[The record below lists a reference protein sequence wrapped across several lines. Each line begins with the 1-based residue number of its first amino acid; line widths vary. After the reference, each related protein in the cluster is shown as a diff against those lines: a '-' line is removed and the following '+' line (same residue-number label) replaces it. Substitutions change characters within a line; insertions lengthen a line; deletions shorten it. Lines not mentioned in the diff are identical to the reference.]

1 MSKASQWILKL
12 EKQRDA
18 ALQSIAEIDAELA
31 EPTERETTKSR
42 PYLLSRKK
50 ELQKKVKRLDNRL
63 LIANAAKN
71 LPTSIGN
78 PQAGKIV
85 NYPGGVQGSGQIR
98 RPIPPPKTKRG

>member
-1 MSKASQWILKL
+1 MSKASQWISKL

-18 ALQSIAEIDAELA
+18 ALQAIAEIDIELA
-31 EPTERETTKSR
+31 VYVAGETTKSR

-71 LPTSIGN
+71 LPTSMGN

-85 NYPGGVQGSGQIR
+85 SHPGGVQGSGQIR